1 MHLCVLAKLTIGDL
15 LCVYFFKLHGF
26 LDLSFKLEYFV
37 SDNTIREKIIKY
49 DFDNIVLLHEDV
61 KTLIL
66 TINFSNV
73 VGHI

>member
-1 MHLCVLAKLTIGDL
+1 M
-15 LCVYFFKLHGF
+15 
-26 LDLSFKLEYFV
+26 

-49 DFDNIVLLHEDV
+49 DFENIVLLHDDV

-73 VGHI
+73 VGCI